1 MQLVSAGFL
10 CLFAAAAMTLLINQ
24 KVIDAEAAEGPFA
37 NPVVEY
43 PVQPE
48 RAG

>member
-24 KVIDAEAAEGPFA
+24 EVINAKAAEAPYAKPG
-37 NPVVEY
+37 VEY
-43 PVQPE
+43 PVQPD